1 MLRCHHLPTPLLL
14 TWAFIRSSAVHVFSP
29 LTSESRWLCWGTGNH
44 WLPVLSINAS
54 DEGAGDGAES
64 RCLCHWMQQRDS
76 GACTHDPP
84 PPPKWDMASHGGT
97 GRRGG
102 ARSAGRG
109 PKKRKVH
116 EIAQVLCAIPFFKW
130 IHFLIYLFTI
140 TLNHLLL
147 WAKYRIASLCRP
159 TQFINIVDNWI
170 VQVICNC
177 IVIYRQL

>member
-1 MLRCHHLPTPLLL
+1 MSSSPHPPFTYLSLHSIQRRACLLSPHFRVSLAFLRHREPL
-14 TWAFIRSSAVHVFSP
+14 APSAVNQRQWRGS
-29 LTSESRWLCWGTGNH
+29 WGWGRVPMSVS
-44 WLPVLSINAS
+44 LDAA
-54 DEGAGDGAES
+54 AGLG
-64 RCLCHWMQQRDS
+64 
-76 GACTHDPP
+76 CTHARSPP

>member
-1 MLRCHHLPTPLLL
+1 MSSLPSLPSLAGFAEAPGTTGSQCCQSTPVTRELGMGPSPDVCV
-14 TWAFIRSSAVHVFSP
+14 IGCSSGTRVHAR
-29 LTSESRWLCWGTGNH
+29 T
-44 WLPVLSINAS
+44 I
-54 DEGAGDGAES
+54 
-64 RCLCHWMQQRDS
+64 
-76 GACTHDPP
+76 PP
-84 PPPKWDMASHGGT
+84 PPPKCNMASHGGT